1 MSFIFVNAEGARLS
15 PKDIVELGSN
25 LANNQEVTL
34 RVRNN
39 GVADALEPVIFLMPS
54 VDLGEVKYPAKVPPY
69 TDYNDLLLW
78 GSTLDETGENTAG
91 LYLVD
96 ALQNKTYF
104 SLSSG
109 SNYKNGIPLNT
120 LIEKDGQVDLI
131 LGFTPKDGDNTRRL
145 YVGVEVYDPRT
156 NI

>member
-1 MSFIFVNAEGARLS
+1 MSFIFVNAEGEKLS

-25 LANNQEVTL
+25 LTNNQEVTL

-39 GVADALEPVIFLMPS
+39 GTADALEPVIFLMPS
-54 VDLGEVKYPAKVPPY
+54 TDLGEVKYPAKVPPY

-78 GSTLDETGENTAG
+78 GSTLNENEENTAG
-91 LYLVD
+91 LYFIDV
-96 ALQNKTYF
+96 LQNKTYF

-120 LIEKDGQVDLI
+120 LIEKDGQVDLT

>member
-1 MSFIFVNAEGARLS
+1 MSFIFVNAEGEKLS

-39 GVADALEPVIFLMPS
+39 GASDALEPVIFLMPS
-54 VDLGEVKYPAKVPPY
+54 ADLGEVKYPAKVPPY

-78 GSTLDETGENTAG
+78 GNTLNEAGENTAG
-91 LYLVD
+91 LYFVD
-96 ALQNKTYF
+96 VLQNKTYF